1 MREWVAG
8 LGLGLGLKLGLG
20 LGLGL
25 GSGLGGRH
33 DLAQVGKQVALAA
46 ALARDGVSLQR
57 AEACEAGAHLLC
69 GPRVVGQ
76 QRRHLLQVGE
86 QHAPGGKAVTPRA
99 ARLLVQ
105 G

>member
-1 MREWVAG
+1 MG
-8 LGLGLGLKLGLG
+8 LGLE
-20 LGLGL
+20 
-25 GSGLGGRH
+25 LGGRH
-33 DLAQVGKQVALAA
+33 HLAQVAEEVALPA
-46 ALARDGVSLQR
+46 ALALDGVALQR

-86 QHAPGGKAVTPRA
+86 EHAPGGKAVTPRA